1 MKLFSFQVPVQTL
14 LPLFRTSFHLPP
26 LPPLSLSGD
35 RVLLLIIDA
44 PVKHDRQSIIP
55 FVLQTPPS
63 CSSTEELRPH
73 FPPSSAERRRQSPF
87 ATVALQ
93 ISIHPV
99 PRHPK
104 VDSLLLLSPSSA
116 ERHPTIHPSPS
127 PCRFPFIR
135 SPVIRKSAVSS
146 PASAGRLRQ
155 PIRHLANSTER
166 PSGIKSP
173 ALPHRISTPPQ
184 PSRLQSFAFT
194 CQPTQLLRTFL
205 TPSPL

>member
-73 FPPSSAERRRQSPF
+73 FPPSSAKRLRQSSRHRRLADF
-87 ATVALQ
+87 
-93 ISIHPV
+93 HPSV
-99 PRHPK
+99 PCHPK
-104 VDSLLLLSPSSA
+104 VDSLLLLSSSSA

-155 PIRHLANSTER
+155 PIRRLANSTER